1 MQCRPL
7 GTHALPMQKNRIR
20 GPVITLAAVAA
31 LGGGLWWANAAQQGE
46 PAAAPAPVVATT
58 VDNLPAPSA
67 PPKTPVPV
75 QFPASAA
82 YSGVIA
88 ARSGTTT
95 VDITVTDDEAVA
107 YVCDGDSLEMW
118 LRGSANNGALAL
130 ADPDRGARLSGSLKD
145 PAAAEGPVVV
155 GTLWIGERK
164 WDFTAP
170 LASNKAPA
178 AAPVAGDDGA

>member
-1 MQCRPL
+1 
-7 GTHALPMQKNRIR
+7 MQKNRIR

-31 LGGGLWWANAAQQGE
+31 LGGGLWWANAAQQDD
-46 PAAAPAPVVATT
+46 PVAAPAPVVATT
-58 VDNLPAPSA
+58 VENLPTPST

-82 YSGVIA
+82 YSGVISS
-88 ARSGTTT
+88 RSGTTT
-95 VDITVTDDEAVA
+95 VDITVTGDEAVA

-118 LRGSANNGALAL
+118 LRGSASNGALAL
-130 ADPDRGARLSGSLKD
+130 ADGARGARLSGSLKD
-145 PAAAEGPVVV
+145 AAAERPFVQ

-170 LASNKAPA
+170 LASNKAPT